1 MTLIICPECKE
12 NISDTAD
19 SCPKCG
25 YKITPEKIAEL
36 KEKQKFHPLLTFF
49 ILVIVIFGVFHL
61 FTSIADHQEESERYR
76 YIKET
81 QEKTKKLRKVLD
93 DADRWL
99 EESQERRNTGKE
111 PILHQNKNSWK
122 EFDNAYKKKL
132 EQETKKIDYSKYTK
146 REKEIYDYMQL
157 IWDEYERKYGISTAE
172 DLVFENTARKFGITT
187 DEVLRIFNKVDKT
200 VFGY

>member
-1 MTLIICPECKE
+1 MTLIICPECKK

-25 YKITPEKIAEL
+25 YKLTPEKIAEL
-36 KEKQKFHPLLTFF
+36 KEKQKINPLLAFF

-61 FTSIADHQEESERYR
+61 FTSIADYQEESERTR

-81 QEKTKKLRKVLD
+81 QEKTKKLKKVLD

-99 EESQERRNTGKE
+99 EESRERRSTEKE

-122 EFDNAYKKKL
+122 VFDNAYKKKL
-132 EQETKKIDYSKYTK
+132 EQETKKTDYYKYTK
-146 REKEIYDYMQL
+146 REKEIYDYMQS
-157 IWDEYERKYGISTAE
+157 IWDDYERKYGISRAE
-172 DLVFENTARKFGITT
+172 DLVFKKTAKEFGITT
-187 DEVLRIFNKVDKT
+187 DEVLRIFNKVDKAI
-200 VFGY
+200 FGY